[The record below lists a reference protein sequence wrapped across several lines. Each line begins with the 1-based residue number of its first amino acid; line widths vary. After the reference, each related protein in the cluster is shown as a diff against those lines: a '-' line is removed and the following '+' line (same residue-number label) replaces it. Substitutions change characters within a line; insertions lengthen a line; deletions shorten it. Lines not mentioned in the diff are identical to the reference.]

1 MKLRKKRGRK
11 MSDDIISQTLSQ
23 NRRIKWIISGLSW
36 DEITEWEKMFIESID
51 GQSDGGKVLSEKQ
64 MDIIER
70 IYKEKGR

>member
-1 MKLRKKRGRK
+1 

-36 DEITEWEKMFIESID
+36 DEITEWEKMFVESIE
-51 GQSDGGKVLSEKQ
+51 GQSDSGKALSEKQ

>member
-1 MKLRKKRGRK
+1 MERTIL
-11 MSDDIISQTLSQ
+11 ITTLSQ

-36 DEITEWEKMFIESID
+36 DEITEWEKMFIESIE
-51 GQSDGGKVLSEKQ
+51 GQSDSGKLLSEKQ

>member
-1 MKLRKKRGRK
+1 
-11 MSDDIISQTLSQ
+11 MSDDIISQTISQ

-36 DEITEWEKMFIESID
+36 DEITEWEKMFVESIE
-51 GQSDGGKVLSEKQ
+51 GQSDSGRVLSEKQ